1 MSAAGRQHAS
11 GARAKAAGG
20 AAGSVRSV
28 SYATSPLLASP
39 TPPWR
44 SRLVVALV
52 AVGFAVLFLRAV
64 WLQILHTDFYQAEGE
79 KRFVVTQP
87 LPASRGRILD
97 RHGQLLATSV
107 AMPSVQVDTHSFAA
121 DVAQRRALAAALKM
135 PYAELQDRL
144 DGATGTVLLKR
155 HATDEQWQA
164 LRALQLKGLH
174 QVPDF
179 QRRWP
184 EGESA
189 AHVVGFTQLV
199 GQGLQGAGI
208 DGVEL
213 AFDGRLSGRAGQR
226 TVVRDRFGRV
236 VEDIGEQADPRHGE
250 DVQLAIDSKVQ
261 FFAWQ
266 RLREAVIEHR
276 AQRGSV
282 VVLDVKTGEVLALA
296 NYPSYDPAQRATMR
310 RERLRNAALTDV
322 FEPGSTMKPFIA
334 ALALERGPWRP
345 ETRIETAPGHI
356 IVGGRRI
363 NDAHPH
369 GVLSVA
375 EVIQKSSNVGT
386 VKMALPMPSREM
398 HALYTAIGLGQRPQ
412 IDFPGAVTGRLR
424 PYQGWREI
432 EKATMSYGYGLSASL
447 FQIARAYTVFASDG
461 QLLPVSML
469 KREEGAAPAVAGQ
482 RQDAQ
487 GAAPAVA
494 GQRQDAQGA
503 APAVAGQ
510 RQDAQGAAPAV
521 AGQRVISP
529 ETARAV
535 REMLR
540 LAAGPGGTAPKAQAL
555 GYSVGGK
562 TGTARKLEGK
572 TYSTSK
578 YRSFFVGLAPVSE
591 PRIVVAVMVDEPG
604 KGVYYGGEIAA
615 PVFSQ
620 IVAQTLRGM
629 NVAPDLDVK
638 AQIATKVEPAAQ
650 ESF

>member
-1 MSAAGRQHAS
+1 M
-11 GARAKAAGG
+11 GG
-20 AAGSVRSV
+20 VRSV
-28 SYATSPLLASP
+28 NYATSPLLASP

-44 SRLVVALV
+44 SRFVVALV
-52 AVGFAVLFLRAV
+52 AAGFAVLFLRAV
-64 WLQILHTDFYQAEGE
+64 WLQIVHTDFYQAEGE

-87 LPASRGRILD
+87 LPASRGRIVD

-107 AMPSVQVDTHSFAA
+107 AMTSVQVETRSFAA
-121 DVAQRRALAAALKM
+121 DVAQRRALAAALKL
-135 PYAELQDRL
+135 PFAELQERL
-144 DGATGTVLLKR
+144 DGATGTVLIKR

-164 LRALQLKGLH
+164 VQALDLKGVQRL
-174 QVPDF
+174 PEY

-189 AHVVGFTQLV
+189 AHVVGFTDID
-199 GQGLQGAGI
+199 GKGI
-208 DGVEL
+208 DGIEL
-213 AFDGRLSGRAGQR
+213 AFQQRLSGQRGQR

-236 VEDIGEQADPRHGE
+236 VEDVGEQADPRHGD
-250 DVQLAIDSKVQ
+250 DVQLSIDSKVQ

-266 RLREAVIEHR
+266 RLREAVIEQR
-276 AQRGSV
+276 ARRGSV
-282 VVLDVKTGEVLALA
+282 VVLDVKSGEVLALA
-296 NYPSYDPAQRATMR
+296 NYPSYDPARRATMH
-310 RERLRNAALTDV
+310 RESLRNAALTDV

-345 ETRIETAPGHI
+345 DTRIDTAPGQ
-356 IVGGRRI
+356 IVVTGSRI
-363 NDAHPH
+363 ADAQPH
-369 GVLSVA
+369 GVLTVA
-375 EVIQKSSNVGT
+375 EVVQKSSNVGT
-386 VKMALPMPSREM
+386 VKMALQMPAREM

-424 PYQGWREI
+424 PYKSWRPVEQ
-432 EKATMSYGYGLSASL
+432 ATMSYGYGLSASL
-447 FQIARAYTVFASDG
+447 FQLARAYTVFASDG
-461 QLLPVSML
+461 QLLPVSMV
-469 KREEGAAPAVAGQ
+469 RRGDGEAVAG
-482 RQDAQ
+482 
-487 GAAPAVA
+487 P
-494 GQRQDAQGA
+494 
-503 APAVAGQ
+503 
-510 RQDAQGAAPAV
+510 
-521 AGQRVISP
+521 RVMSP

-604 KGVYYGGEIAA
+604 RGVYYGGEIAA

-620 IVAQTLRGM
+620 VVAQTLRSM

-638 AQIATKVEPAAQ
+638 AQIAAKAVPAAT